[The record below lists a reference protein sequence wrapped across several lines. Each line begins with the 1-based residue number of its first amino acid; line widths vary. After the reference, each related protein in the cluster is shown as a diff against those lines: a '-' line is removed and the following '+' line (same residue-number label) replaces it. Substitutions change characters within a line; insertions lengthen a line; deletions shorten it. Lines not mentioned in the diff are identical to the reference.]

1 MIGLTRSHC
10 PMWYAFRVVDTV
22 YWTSTYVCVYAVDCS
37 APRVCWLGEEKEV
50 CVYKRMDWQNIG
62 CHGEVRYTT
71 PNHCNNTFPWN
82 FSDSSISCTF
92 TSIWNINKKK
102 LPENIQ
108 VERVTETTQKQVDL
122 HFSYVKSCPFFFFKK
137 RKSYSAFPYTKQC
150 LCGMDVLPRP
160 SFFFIGFMLILVYV
174 HMLDGV

>member
-102 LPENIQ
+102 ATGEYTSGACNGDNAKTGGPA
-108 VERVTETTQKQVDL
+108 
-122 HFSYVKSCPFFFFKK
+122 FFISKI
-137 RKSYSAFPYTKQC
+137 
-150 LCGMDVLPRP
+150 V
-160 SFFFIGFMLILVYV
+160 SFFSFLRNENRILLFHTQNSVYV
-174 HMLDGV
+174 EWMFYRALLLFL